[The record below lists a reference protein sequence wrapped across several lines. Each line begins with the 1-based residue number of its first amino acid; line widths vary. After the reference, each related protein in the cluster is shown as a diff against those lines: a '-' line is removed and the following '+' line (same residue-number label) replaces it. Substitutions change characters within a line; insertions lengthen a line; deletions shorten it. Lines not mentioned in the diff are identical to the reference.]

1 MRYYDQFK
9 IDMNRL
15 VLLDRVMVRC
25 IEELLD
31 GEPHRDIVREIILK
45 SYLISDQIEM
55 NYQASAF
62 GSCGGLV
69 EGFLAENRQLMT
81 VLIDVYYLIALQGV
95 ENKEERIVREAVK
108 RLGSWFE
115 MIQQCLKR
123 EDTSSQEPEDIIVKK
138 DGSYILRRLSA
149 GQAEART
156 FFVFVEKNISS
167 F

>member
-1 MRYYDQFK
+1 
-9 IDMNRL
+9 
-15 VLLDRVMVRC
+15 
-25 IEELLD
+25 
-31 GEPHRDIVREIILK
+31 
-45 SYLISDQIEM
+45 
-55 NYQASAF
+55 
-62 GSCGGLV
+62 
-69 EGFLAENRQLMT
+69 MT

-95 ENKEERIVREAVK
+95 ENKEERIVRKAVK

-149 GQAEART
+149 GQAEARA